1 MLRVRQETMHVGN
14 KSGNGITDGM
24 KRMAISGMAEQA
36 IGVIPDG
43 QGLPIGEFLTK
54 QLAKLESDSESLQ
67 PYLHFRGV
75 KLSRI

>member
-1 MLRVRQETMHVGN
+1 
-14 KSGNGITDGM
+14 M